1 MNISEERLQ
10 ADCFQWFHNNF
21 PQLRG
26 LMWHVANQR
35 ETGIPTW
42 IEKLLEKPFPSALA
56 FLKKMDKPEL
66 QGSKF
71 KAIGVISGVSDL
83 HFFYHGKIYFIELK
97 TETGRLSENQVKWI
111 ESISSQGA
119 EVAVI
124 RDLQTFQNY
133 INAIL
138 NPKEAI

>member
-1 MNISEERLQ
+1 MNISEERFQ
-10 ADCFQWFHNNF
+10 AECYQWFHNSF
-21 PQLRG
+21 PELRG
-26 LMWHVANQR
+26 LLWHVPNGGQRSASEAN
-35 ETGIPTW
+35 
-42 IEKLLEKPFPSALA
+42 
-56 FLKKMDKPEL
+56 
-66 QGSKF
+66 KF
-71 KAIGVISGVSDL
+71 KAIGLVPGVSDL

-138 NPKEAI
+138 SPKEAI